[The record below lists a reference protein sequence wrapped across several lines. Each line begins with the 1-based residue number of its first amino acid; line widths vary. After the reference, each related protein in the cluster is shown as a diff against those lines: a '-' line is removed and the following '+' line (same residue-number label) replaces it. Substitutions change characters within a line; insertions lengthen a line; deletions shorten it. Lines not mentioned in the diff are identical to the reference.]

1 MQYRFNRPSCKQTL
15 FTSWRDITER
25 KEAEKA
31 LEESKRALEAISITD
46 GLTGIANRRRFDEAL
61 SQEYA
66 RHVRSGAELSLILL
80 DIDHFKAFNDNYG
93 HLAGDDC
100 LRQIGRVIADCAA
113 RPADL
118 AARYGGEEF
127 ACILPE
133 TDDTGAVIIAEQI
146 RRGIQALAI
155 PHKGSDAADCVTA
168 SLGVV
173 TLQCDASG
181 SVTSIISQA
190 DELLYR
196 AKSRGRNRVE
206 FVNHELTA
214 TEKMQGSFVRM
225 VWKDSFC
232 CGNQLIDSQ
241 HRSLF
246 HLSNELLEAVL
257 SGRPTA
263 DISVLISRL
272 LDDVGQH
279 FHDEEIILAAAGFPG
294 MNHHAA
300 EHTKLLTKGVELSWQ
315 FSTSALPVGD
325 LFQFLAYD
333 VVMVHML
340 GADREYYPFRGDKG
354 F

>member
-1 MQYRFNRPSCKQTL
+1 VGVSLPRLRPLQISAAMQYRFNRPSCKQTL

-173 TLQCDASG
+173 TLQCDAWLG
-181 SVTSIISQA
+181 RQVTNPA
-190 DELLYR
+190 VL
-196 AKSRGRNRVE
+196 V
-206 FVNHELTA
+206 
-214 TEKMQGSFVRM
+214 
-225 VWKDSFC
+225 
-232 CGNQLIDSQ
+232 
-241 HRSLF
+241 
-246 HLSNELLEAVL
+246 HLSQ
-257 SGRPTA
+257 PFPA
-263 DISVLISRL
+263 DFMQMWSVCHR
-272 LDDVGQH
+272 
-279 FHDEEIILAAAGFPG
+279 
-294 MNHHAA
+294 
-300 EHTKLLTKGVELSWQ
+300 W
-315 FSTSALPVGD
+315 
-325 LFQFLAYD
+325 
-333 VVMVHML
+333 
-340 GADREYYPFRGDKG
+340 
-354 F
+354 